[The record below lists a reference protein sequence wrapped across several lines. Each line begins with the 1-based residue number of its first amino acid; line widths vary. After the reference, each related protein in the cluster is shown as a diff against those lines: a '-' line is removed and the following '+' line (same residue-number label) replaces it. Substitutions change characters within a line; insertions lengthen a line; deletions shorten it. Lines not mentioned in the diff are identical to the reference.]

1 MEQTIANALDI
12 LQSKK
17 LSYAAK
23 RERIS
28 GCFNVSG
35 FKELIEW
42 YENEASTV
50 PRNEAPRFTFVF
62 YLILVFMYLDELDEI
77 ANYIKGRASAK
88 DLIIGAGIFLAAK
101 SGKLRYGVTLN
112 DKYFSN
118 KLEYVLRS
126 AGNLLEPNT
135 IYWYVLKLLELIA
148 LVDKKQ
154 FLDVIKNDRQNL
166 FFIAFFTETG
176 IDFDDK
182 DIIFLLNLD
191 DELRI
196 NAVLY
201 YLTRKFRN
209 YISAYQSSQDE
220 ENINNLNNEIER
232 LYTVF
237 ASLDPELAV
246 YLIVNYVFAQ
256 NEFPNFFFD
265 VLEKTD
271 KKYVIKNLENQDLN
285 NLYKLVHIRP
295 LIQELKYL
303 EVESLFIKNLLAFM
317 LDKVNAD
324 IWNEVSHEVISI
336 IKELHTSSKEILRK
350 ELREA
355 KRSLCLSSFDRQV
368 RALIYNRDMAKK
380 SIIDE
385 IEENL

>member
-324 IWNEVSHEVISI
+324 IWNEVSHEVIC
-336 IKELHTSSKEILRK
+336 EL
-350 ELREA
+350 A
-355 KRSLCLSSFDRQV
+355 
-368 RALIYNRDMAKK
+368 N
-380 SIIDE
+380 
-385 IEENL
+385 